1 MKKVVNH
8 YCPYHQL
15 PITSAAHYNRIYS
28 TDFYSHCL
36 VFSVGWHDLCNGDDH
51 LMIAMKNTADSGSV
65 NVVCGVNIMSSCFM
79 FAVVLILTPHSHK
92 HSWSLNTSDCLD
104 VGKCLMSA
112 YFIIG
117 HQTPPVAAVPLLIL
131 IFLTHGSY
139 GL

>member
-1 MKKVVNH
+1 MLHVCCGADPN
-8 YCPYHQL
+8 
-15 PITSAAHYNRIYS
+15 TSLTTNTPAA
-28 TDFYSHCL
+28 
-36 VFSVGWHDLCNGDDH
+36 
-51 LMIAMKNTADSGSV
+51 AA
-65 NVVCGVNIMSSCFM
+65 
-79 FAVVLILTPHSHK
+79 A
-92 HSWSLNTSDCLD
+92 WSLNTSDCLD

>member
-1 MKKVVNH
+1 MV
-8 YCPYHQL
+8 YFY
-15 PITSAAHYNRIYS
+15 
-28 TDFYSHCL
+28 FYSDCL

-51 LMIAMKNTADSGSV
+51 LMIAMKSTADSGSV
-65 NVVCGVNIMSSCFM
+65 NVVFGVNIMSSCFM